1 MLLNHFLPS
10 RVNHV
15 TDPLIITE
23 TTPDESLEPFTLI
36 ERWESEEGSI
46 YMSFEDFLTMATKA
60 TTKVD
65 QVAPANK
72 LADVNIL
79 NEMPEGAV
87 GVLYITQG
95 MHDKLQDLVD
105 RMSLQ
110 VTRNLLWIGIMSSA
124 GDDTVPSF
132 DDVFGKYYAMAT
144 SPEAYL
150 FVGFRSDNDGSYR
163 TPVSQGQYDKI
174 VQNSESILRD
184 IADLKEFKLNG
195 FEPICSRG
203 NAYEQVAGERKDWLN
218 TRASNQRNRE
228 VANGVAAKDAAAN
241 MPAPF

>member
-1 MLLNHFLPS
+1 M
-10 RVNHV
+10 

-23 TTPDESLEPFTLI
+23 TTPDESLEPCALI

-46 YMSFEDFLTMATKA
+46 YMSFEDFLTM
-60 TTKVD
+60 TTKTTTKSE
-65 QVAPANK
+65 QKAPESK
-72 LADVNIL
+72 LKDVNVL
-79 NEMPEGAV
+79 NTMPDGAI

-95 MHDKLQDLVD
+95 MYDKLQGLVD
-105 RMSLQ
+105 YMSLQ
-110 VTRNLLWIGIMSSA
+110 VTNNLLWIGIMATASDEA
-124 GDDTVPSF
+124 VPSF

-150 FVGFRSDNDGSYR
+150 FVGFRNDNDSSYR

-174 VQNSESILRD
+174 VRNSEAVLRD

-195 FEPICSRG
+195 FEPSMSRG
-203 NAYEQVAGERKDWLN
+203 GAYEQVANKRKKWLADQ
-218 TRASNQRNRE
+218 TTNQRNRE
-228 VANGVAAKDAAAN
+228 VANAVAAKEAAQS

>member
-1 MLLNHFLPS
+1 
-10 RVNHV
+10 V

-23 TTPDESLEPFTLI
+23 TTPDESLEPCALI

-46 YMSFEDFLTMATKA
+46 YMSFEDFLTMATKT
-60 TTKVD
+60 TTKED
-65 QVAPANK
+65 QTAPASK
-72 LADVNIL
+72 LKDVNVL
-79 NEMPEGAV
+79 NDAPDGAI

-95 MHDKLQDLVD
+95 MQDKLQELVD

-132 DDVFGKYYAMAT
+132 DDIFGKYYAMAT

-174 VQNSESILRD
+174 VQNSEAILRD
-184 IADLKEFKLNG
+184 IGDLKEFKLNG
-195 FEPICSRG
+195 FEPSVSRG
-203 NAYEQVAGERKDWLN
+203 GAYEQVASERKKWLSERS
-218 TRASNQRNRE
+218 THQRNRE
-228 VANGVAAKDAAAN
+228 VANGVAAKEAAQN